1 MSLTNDTHFPAGA
14 APEASWLG
22 MQPSGP
28 TPANKNFLRPK
39 LCSACNK
46 FKKKKNQKLHLERK
60 MSKHVSVFVRQVSLE
75 SFCPDFI
82 EFEQGVR
89 EEVGKYSIIE

>member
-46 FKKKKNQKLHLERK
+46 LKKKKKKSKASSRK
-60 MSKHVSVFVRQVSLE
+60 KNVE
-75 SFCPDFI
+75 TCIGFCTT
-82 EFEQGVR
+82 
-89 EEVGKYSIIE
+89 SIA